1 MELEKLRRMVLAC
14 LMAALAAVGA
24 YLHVPLGPVP
34 VTLTGLFVLLAGL
47 LLGSRQGLASM
58 GLYLLVGLIGLP
70 VFAGGRGGV
79 GHLLGPTG
87 GYLAGF
93 CLAAWVTGLVAER
106 TRGRLAGQALAVVAG
121 SLSVYAVGLPWLKAV
136 AHLSWPQTL
145 FAGMAPFLPGD
156 AAKALAA
163 LALARA
169 IRPVLSRQ
177 LPSPETA
184 VAARPTDGP

>member
-1 MELEKLRRMVLAC
+1 MEIEKIRQMVLSC
-14 LMAALAAVGA
+14 LMASLAAVGA
-24 YLHVPLGPVP
+24 YLLVPLGPVP
-34 VTLTGLFVLLAGL
+34 VTLTTLFVLLAGL

-70 VFAGGRGGV
+70 VFSGGRGGI

-93 CLAAWVTGLVAER
+93 CLAAWVTGFISER
-106 TRGRLAGQALAVVAG
+106 TRGHLAGQVLAVAAG
-121 SLSVYAVGLPWLKAV
+121 SLSVYAVGLPWLRTV
-136 AHLSWPQTL
+136 ANLSWSQAL

-169 IRPVLSRQ
+169 IRPILSRQ
-177 LPSPETA
+177 LAPS
-184 VAARPTDGP
+184 ARPADGS